1 MANVPEFRGR
11 FGSLECVFL
20 GPNSDKNCANLA
32 KKLLPSGCLTIT
44 IITLGIRSNGCQ
56 SQFKGAK
63 KWFLQDEWIVQHRTK
78 QPERLCFSANGG
90 LGIGVS
96 ASMPGNE
103 RGFCY
108 WEAADVV

>member
-1 MANVPEFRGR
+1 LLEFRRR
-11 FGSLECVFL
+11 FGSAKCVFL
-20 GPNSDKNCANLA
+20 GPDLDKNCANLA
-32 KKLLPSGCLTIT
+32 KKLLLYECLTIT
-44 IITLGIRSNGCQ
+44 IMILVIRSNGYQ
-56 SQFKGAK
+56 SQFKGVR

-78 QPERLCFSANGG
+78 QPEWLCFSANGG